1 MSSFLSASKKQLKYY
16 QALGIAAI
24 NQCPEHLLF
33 WQYNNESNSIAIIVN
48 HISGNMLS
56 RWTDFLESDGEKT
69 WRNRDQE
76 FQDILNTKEEILNSW
91 NEGWNCLFNS
101 LNKLSRSQLE
111 DLVYIRNQ
119 GHTVSEAILR
129 QLAHYSYH
137 IGQMVYISR
146 MAAGNDWKSLSI
158 PKGGSKTYNEIL
170 FKKEKSRTHFTDN
183 LKTDLSNHNKK

>member
-1 MSSFLSASKKQLKYY
+1 MSSFLSASKKQFKYY
-16 QALGIAAI
+16 QTLGIAAI
-24 NQCPEHLLF
+24 HQCPEQHLF
-33 WQYNNESNSIAIIVN
+33 WQYNKESNSIAIIVN

-56 RWTDFLESDGEKT
+56 RWTDFLESDGEKP

-76 FQDILNTKEEILNSW
+76 FQNVLSTKEEIINSW
-91 NEGWNCLFNS
+91 NVGWKCLFNS
-101 LNKLSRSQLE
+101 INKLNISQLE

-158 PKGGSKTYNEIL
+158 PRGSSKTYNEIL
-170 FKKEKSRTHFTDN
+170 FEKEKSKTHFTDN
-183 LKTDLSNHNKK
+183 LKSDLSNLNKK